1 MKNAMAS
8 KVFFWLSVVT
18 AVLAAIVSVG
28 SMNLWLAGT
37 QWMLIAIV
45 LGVWALFMKK

>member
-8 KVFFWLSVVT
+8 KIAFWLSVVLVVLS
-18 AVLAAIVSVG
+18 AVVSLG
-28 SMNLWLAGT
+28 NLQLWLAGT

-45 LGVWALFMKK
+45 LGVWALFLKE